1 MGVPGI
7 ILRCLDHMDL
17 NDLGRPVAFM
27 AKMVC
32 HRPLAIQLVSKGLL
46 DPNSMRKLFDCL
58 APKEVKLDALMI
70 ISDLARMD
78 KVCFHH
84 QMILCECK
92 YQSWSVY
99 FIISVQ
105 FTKGVVDTHKRN

>member
-7 ILRCLDHMDL
+7 ILRCLDHMEL
-17 NDLGRPVAFM
+17 NDLGRSVAFL

-46 DPNSMRKLFDCL
+46 DPNRMRKLFDCSG
-58 APKEVKLDALMI
+58 PKEVTLDALML

-78 KVCFHH
+78 KVSFH
-84 QMILCECK
+84 QMILSECK
-92 YQSWSVY
+92 YQSWSFVAFLISIQ
-99 FIISVQ
+99 FI
-105 FTKGVVDTHKRN
+105 KGGRYT